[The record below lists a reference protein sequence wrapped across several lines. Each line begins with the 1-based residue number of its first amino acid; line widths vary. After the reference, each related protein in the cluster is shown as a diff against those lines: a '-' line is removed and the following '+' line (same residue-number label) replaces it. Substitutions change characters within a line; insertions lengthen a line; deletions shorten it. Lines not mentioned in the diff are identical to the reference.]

1 MAPVPARTG
10 DKDADARITQTQKK
24 NCTVS
29 RSDTKPD
36 RVHRHKVRQQTGPG
50 DIRPDIR

>member
-1 MAPVPARTG
+1 MAPVRARTG
-10 DKDADARITQTQKK
+10 DRDADTRFTDTEK
-24 NCTVS
+24 NRTVS
-29 RSDTKPD
+29 QSDTKPD